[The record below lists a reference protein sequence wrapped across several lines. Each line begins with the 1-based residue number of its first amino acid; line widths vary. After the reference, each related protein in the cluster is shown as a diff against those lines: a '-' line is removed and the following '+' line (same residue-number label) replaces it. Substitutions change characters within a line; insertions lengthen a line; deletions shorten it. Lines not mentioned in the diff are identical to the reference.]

1 MSLSDPHLLDALKV
15 HVQIIEAGQ
24 ATDAIVATLHYQMV
38 YRVQNHALDLTIPS
52 GKEVLFIRV
61 DEKNS
66 ASCTHVL
73 RQISKSEIIQLL
85 PDNWITNYESL
96 HSQPNESIESS
107 NSKIS

>member
-1 MSLSDPHLLDALKV
+1 MLLL
-15 HVQIIEAGQ
+15 QPSTIIWCTGSK
-24 ATDAIVATLHYQMV
+24 TLHW
-38 YRVQNHALDLTIPS
+38 DLTIPG

-73 RQISKSEIIQLL
+73 RQISKSELIQLL

-96 HSQPNESIESS
+96 HSQANESIESS